1 MQSYG
6 DMGIPDGEGGM
17 GMGDTKMIPD
27 GKGGG
32 KVIDAYKMNSILR
45 RQQRAEEEEMN
56 MTSGMNGG
64 MSGEQY
70 PQDDEEAEGLSPNE
84 FQDQLAGEEGMGDDM
99 GMEGGMEGDMEMGMD
114 DESSD
119 TGEMQQFFSDNPTPS
134 DEEVA
139 QYAQE
144 RGIDM
149 QQMRQEVYALI
160 QSLLDTQGGGEGD
173 LFGDIE
179 AAGDEE
185 MDMGDE
191 EMDMGD
197 TEMDGMDDEA
207 TGEMGTDDMD
217 GAKMSGSGGEM
228 NSKYPSFDFSSDKED
243 EMEINFGNTE
253 QVYGRRASDN
263 IKRRK

>member
-1 MQSYG
+1 MRSYG
-6 DMGIPDGEGGM
+6 DMGVMDGEGGM

-32 KVIDAYKMNSILR
+32 KVVDAYKMNSILR

-64 MSGEQY
+64 KSGEQY
-70 PQDDEEAEGLSPNE
+70 PQDGDEEEGLSPEE
-84 FQDQLAGEEGMGDDM
+84 FQDQLAGEEGLGDDM
-99 GMEGGMEGDMEMGMD
+99 GMEGGMDPDGAMGDEMGMG
-114 DESSD
+114 DEGADSS
-119 TGEMQQFFSDNPTPS
+119 EMQQFFSDNPTPS

-149 QQMRQEVYALI
+149 EQMRQEVYALI
-160 QSLLDTQGGGEGD
+160 QSLLDTQGGEGDTDGD
-173 LFGDIE
+173 LFGGIE
-179 AAGDEE
+179 AG
-185 MDMGDE
+185 GE

-197 TEMDGMDDEA
+197 TEMDDMDPEA
-207 TGEMGTDDMD
+207 AGDMGTDDLD

-228 NSKYPSFDFSSDKED
+228 NSKYPSFDFSSGKED
-243 EMEINFGNTE
+243 EMEIDFGNTD

-263 IKRRK
+263 TNRRRK